1 MIVYHGSYLPVEH
14 PDLLHS
20 RTAVDFG
27 RGFYTTP
34 IPAQAE
40 SWARRFMRRHQAA
53 FISQYVLDET
63 IFSDERCLRFDSYSE
78 TWLDFILACR
88 TEKDDSDYA
97 VVMGGIANDRVFD
110 TVELFLQGLIQKG
123 EAIRR
128 LRFEQPNVQIALRT
142 QEVIAK
148 YLHFQGS
155 KSL

>member
-1 MIVYHGSYLPVEH
+1 MIVYHGSHLVVKR
-14 PDLLHS
+14 PDVFHS

-34 IPAQAE
+34 LAEQAE
-40 SWARRFMRRHQAA
+40 SWARRFLQRHKTA
-53 FISQYVLDET
+53 FVSQYQLDEVV
-63 IFSDERCLRFDSYSE
+63 FSEARCLRFDSYSE
-78 TWLDFILACR
+78 AWLNFILTCR

-97 VVMGGIANDRVFD
+97 VVTGGIANDRVFD
-110 TVELFLQGLIQKG
+110 TVELFLQGLIQKK

-142 QEVIAK
+142 QDVIER

-155 KSL
+155 RQL

>member
-1 MIVYHGSYLPVEH
+1 MQIWATS
-14 PDLLHS
+14 
-20 RTAVDFG
+20 
-27 RGFYTTP
+27 FY
-34 IPAQAE
+34 Q
-40 SWARRFMRRHQAA
+40 RF
-53 FISQYVLDET
+53 
-63 IFSDERCLRFDSYSE
+63 
-78 TWLDFILACR
+78 LDFILACR